1 MNKNVWG
8 YSGYTF
14 EELKTGTREQREL
27 LENCD
32 VLVDGKFEI
41 DKKDITLP
49 FRGSS
54 NQRIIYLDN

>member
-8 YSGYTF
+8 YSGYAF